1 MKTWMW
7 KIWAVAILPTFAVA
21 AQDVLVYDNT
31 TTDTGYA
38 LMFTNN
44 QEIGDQIWLD
54 NATHPYLTGFS
65 FEYYSPNLSFS
76 QTSIAV
82 DVRFYLNDGSP
93 FNGYSTPSTLFYDT
107 GWFDVQTPLS
117 YFPGTNVAVLSFTN
131 ADLYTDALLN
141 MNPNTQMP
149 SNFTFTVTFQGLSG
163 SDQVGL
169 PSFEP
174 PAVGTNYGDYWWQ
187 PQGSWQLWTNSFNGG
202 DQPIAWGAQLY
213 GTNQPTP
220 EPTTLCLAAVG
231 AALLAGFARRR
242 RQ

>member
-7 KIWAVAILPTFAVA
+7 KIWAVAILPAFAVA

-117 YFPGTNVAVLSFTN
+117 YFPGTNVAVLSFYQCGS
-131 ADLYTDALLN
+131 LYGCVVEYESQHADALQFHIYRDV
-141 MNPNTQMP
+141 PRIVRIRP
-149 SNFTFTVTFQGLSG
+149 SG
-163 SDQVGL
+163 
-169 PSFEP
+169 
-174 PAVGTNYGDYWWQ
+174 
-187 PQGSWQLWTNSFNGG
+187 
-202 DQPIAWGAQLY
+202 IA
-213 GTNQPTP
+213 
-220 EPTTLCLAAVG
+220 
-231 AALLAGFARRR
+231 FF
-242 RQ
+242 